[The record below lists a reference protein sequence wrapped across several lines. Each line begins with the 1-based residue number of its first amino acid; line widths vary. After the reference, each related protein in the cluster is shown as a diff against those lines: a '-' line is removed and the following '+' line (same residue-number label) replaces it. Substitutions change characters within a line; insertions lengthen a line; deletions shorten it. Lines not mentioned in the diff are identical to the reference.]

1 MLPGE
6 ELHHITGSAGRKLA
20 LVAAVSAWLFLVAY
34 LMVLGRVLNLEIF
47 FVLWL
52 IGVLIALELSVGRFG
67 NPPYLTRM
75 KYVVFIGVAVFG
87 IIVAMKVV
95 EILNR

>member
-34 LMVLGRVLNLEIF
+34 LMVLGRTLSLEIF

-52 IGVLIALELSVGRFG
+52 IGLLIALELSAGRYG
-67 NPPYLTRM
+67 NPPWLTRM
-75 KYVVFIGVAVFG
+75 KYIGFIGVAIFG
-87 IIVAMKVV
+87 IIVTLKVV